1 MIKDEFKLSKLNI
14 TLIIVDI
21 ILVIVV
27 IASAVRLIVSLN
39 DSNDTIPDLRTT
51 AGKTSTKEADLTV
64 TTTTEAVTITTKKQG
79 NQNSPY
85 YDLVVNSLLTD
96 EIYTKNT
103 GLTNK
108 EQEQIIEGC
117 FNVLRAIYD
126 YADNDLINIEYL
138 LEHVKSGE
146 ADSITA
152 NDHKYGMIYNSNEL
166 FKRLFYAPGG
176 ISFTNYKYKG
186 IPILKESNGNYYK
199 IEKLGDTSSFIVD
212 RYAIEYPM
220 SGSII
225 YGKVTYYDSNY
236 KELGY
241 ASPNYKSAKISLRY
255 DTENKVWKILSFEF
269 PGLEV

>member
-51 AGKTSTKEADLTV
+51 AGKTSTKEADLTA

-108 EQEQIIEGC
+108 EQEQIIEDV
-117 FNVLRAIYD
+117 N
-126 YADNDLINIEYL
+126 
-138 LEHVKSGE
+138 
-146 ADSITA
+146 
-152 NDHKYGMIYNSNEL
+152 
-166 FKRLFYAPGG
+166 
-176 ISFTNYKYKG
+176 
-186 IPILKESNGNYYK
+186 
-199 IEKLGDTSSFIVD
+199 
-212 RYAIEYPM
+212 
-220 SGSII
+220 
-225 YGKVTYYDSNY
+225 
-236 KELGY
+236 
-241 ASPNYKSAKISLRY
+241 
-255 DTENKVWKILSFEF
+255 
-269 PGLEV
+269 